1 MVAHRPNL
9 WPAINYQKLAYGALG
24 GQHLNTALNIIRQN
38 VSRPDGTTY
47 NFHGGDAKAE
57 ADLETWI
64 KRGAPALVLSEAT
77 TAEEARQDAR
87 VDTSRHPASKSAIR
101 PTWFSFNRRS
111 FFRLLFNTRTKNKKS
126 KGNVG
131 LHPIFLNMFEE
142 K

>member
-1 MVAHRPNL
+1 MVSHRPNL
-9 WPAINYQKLAYGALG
+9 WPAINYKKLAYGALG

-47 NFHGGDAKAE
+47 NFHGGNAQAE

-111 FFRLLFNTRTKNKKS
+111 FFLLPFLKK
-126 KGNVG
+126 
-131 LHPIFLNMFEE
+131 
-142 K
+142 